1 MTVLVSDLQKA
12 KSWYERVLPLV
23 EIERNIKTA
32 IKGAWYNLNGIE
44 LHLLESESMVEDS
57 VGGRITGQHIGLY
70 LGPIGKIR
78 DRLYENGISAT
89 LAPENAFGQQALFV
103 TDANLMTWE
112 FTDINKRKSEMRLI
126 QYPGTQP
133 AQMNNIHLN
142 RPSAS
147 KTESDWKVKPY
158 KFAISSGNPIA
169 TAAGYACLQIGGS
182 AADAAI
188 ATAAVLSVVEPF
200 NGGLGGDFIAMLY
213 EPGTDK
219 YSVLNGSGR
228 SPTNV
233 KPLKNVDEIPLDGPL
248 SAMSI
253 PGTAAAWCKLHN
265 AHGKLPWQLVLEPA
279 IMLAAE
285 GFLVNNR
292 TAQVWESGAKRIANS
307 KMSRSAKEEFLSIFA
322 PVTLNDMRMTPRAG
336 ERFYNPTLGSTYQKL
351 ADGGCDWFYSTAAK
365 EIASHVQHH
374 GGYQG
379 SPSLAPDW
387 NEKMDDHAAWEEP
400 LSTSF
405 SAQNDKY
412 KIYTSGG
419 NSQAGSALMILNTL
433 EGSLSDPTSDND
445 FEVFHKQI
453 SAKRAVF
460 RETFRKSY
468 SQEIIDNEETTKRM
482 RKEIQDSLQKKIPV
496 SMNVSFTEQSHDTEG
511 FVVRDSNGLT
521 LSVLQ
526 SIANPFGS
534 GIVVPSLGIPIHNR
548 GYGFSIDPT
557 DEYYFAPS
565 KRPWTTLSPYMVQRN
580 DQFWMAASV
589 KGGDRQPYA
598 FTQVFLNLV
607 HRKME
612 PQNAL
617 QYPRFRDKSHIN
629 ENSVIQFDVPPY
641 VPTDS
646 NVTQIF
652 SSFNKLQKELEIGG
666 YTSEIY
672 IPEEIEDS
680 GFGVAQVLIDENSSE
695 NTKSVSHIIVASDLG
710 RKPGLAL
717 IGEQASLARQ
727 VDFSMDPNLVHS
739 RDLHILSSPFEQ
751 NILAKADILSAS

>member
-1 MTVLVSDLQKA
+1 MTVLVSDLEKA
-12 KSWYERVLPLV
+12 KSWYEKVLPLV
-23 EIERNIKTA
+23 EIERNINTA
-32 IKGAWYNLNGIE
+32 IRGAWYNLNGIE
-44 LHLLESESMVEDS
+44 LHLLESETIIGDS

-78 DRLYENGISAT
+78 ERLYENGISAT

-112 FTDINKRKSEMRLI
+112 FTDTNNRKSEMQLV

-147 KTESDWKVKPY
+147 KTKSDWKEKPY

-169 TAAGYACLQIGGS
+169 TAAGHACLQIGGS

-188 ATAAVLSVVEPF
+188 ATASVLSVVEPF
-200 NGGLGGDFIAMLY
+200 NGGLGGDFIAMLH
-213 EPGTDK
+213 EQGTDK

-228 SPTNV
+228 SPKNI
-233 KPLKNVDEIPLDGPL
+233 KPLKDVDEIPLDGPM

-253 PGTAAAWCKLHN
+253 PGTAAAWCKLHD
-265 AHGKLPWQLVLEPA
+265 AHGKLPWKLLLEPA

-285 GFLVNNR
+285 GFQINNR

-307 KMSRSAKEEFLSIFA
+307 KMSRDAKEEFLSIFA
-322 PVTLNDMRMTPRAG
+322 PVTSNGMRMTPRSG

-351 ADGGCDWFYSTAAK
+351 ANGGCDWFYSNAAK

-374 GGYQG
+374 GGYKG
-379 SPSLAPDW
+379 SPSLTSNW
-387 NEKMDDHAAWEEP
+387 NETMDDHSAWEEP
-400 LSTSF
+400 LSTLF
-405 SAQNDKY
+405 TIENDKY
-412 KIYTSGG
+412 KIFTSGG

-433 EGSLSDPTSDND
+433 EGSLSDPKLDND
-445 FEVFHKQI
+445 YEVFHKHI

-460 RETFRKSY
+460 RDTFRKSY
-468 SQEIIDNEETTKRM
+468 SQEIIDNEETTNRI
-482 RKEIQDSLQKKIPV
+482 RKEIQDSFWKKVPV

-511 FVVRDSNGLT
+511 FVVRDCNGLT

-526 SIANPFGS
+526 SIALPFGS
-534 GIVVPSLGIPIHNR
+534 GVVVPSLGIPIHNR

-557 DEYYFAPS
+557 DEYYLAPS

-580 DQFWMAASV
+580 GQFWMAASV

-617 QYPRFRDKSHIN
+617 LFPRFRDKSHIN
-629 ENSVIQFDVPPY
+629 ENSAIQFDVPTY

-646 NVTQIF
+646 NVTKIF
-652 SSFNKLQKELEIGG
+652 STFNQLQKELEIGG
-666 YTSEIY
+666 YTSEIC
-672 IPEEIEDS
+672 IPKEIEDS
-680 GFGVAQVLIDENSSE
+680 GFGVAQLLIDVTSSE
-695 NTKSVSHIIVASDLG
+695 NTKSTSQLIVASDLG

-717 IGEQASLARQ
+717 IGEQSTLAHQ
-727 VDFSMDPNLVHS
+727 VEFSIDPNVVDS

-751 NILAKADILSAS
+751 NILAKKDTS